1 MKTISHEE
9 LLDKY
14 IGEKETNERME
25 FENELQLDVLS
36 FKLKELRKQK
46 QLSQTEL
53 GKLIGKDK
61 SQISKI
67 EKGTQNLTIQTI
79 LQIMKALN
87 TKFKF
92 RFEIEEET
100 VEFGGNPP
108 VF

>member
-1 MKTISHEE
+1 MKTISHEK
-9 LLDKY
+9 LLDRY
-14 IGEKETNERME
+14 IGKSGTKERME
-25 FENELQLDVLS
+25 FENELHLDVLS
-36 FKLKELRKQK
+36 YKLKELRKQK
-46 QLSQTEL
+46 KLSQTEL

-92 RFEIEEET
+92 RFEIDEEAI
-100 VEFGGNPP
+100 EF
-108 VF
+108 V